1 MNYQVI
7 MRHKNKIEVSHDE
20 NGDSKTPAVKKAKKR
35 TYSLE
40 EKSVILRDIFASSH
54 EVYSIKELENL
65 VPKKSNGVINLMQ
78 LKEVLDYCINESIV
92 SREKCGISNVYYYF
106 PMVERNTHV
115 ELFKKQQSVL
125 NFLEI
130 EINKL
135 EEEYN
140 NIMDTGKE
148 WIFENEKLIESKNM
162 EANLEIEIKELQ
174 NVLETCDTENMEKN
188 LTIFK
193 KQSNVLKDNIW
204 ALTKFI
210 KQKMNLLHLSD
221 TQFLNEAG
229 IDSNEI
235 EILNDY
241 EN

>member
-1 MNYQVI
+1 
-7 MRHKNKIEVSHDE
+7 
-20 NGDSKTPAVKKAKKR
+20 
-35 TYSLE
+35 
-40 EKSVILRDIFASSH
+40 
-54 EVYSIKELENL
+54 
-65 VPKKSNGVINLMQ
+65 
-78 LKEVLDYCINESIV
+78 
-92 SREKCGISNVYYYF
+92 
-106 PMVERNTHV
+106 MVEKNTHI
-115 ELFKKQQSVL
+115 ELLRKQQNVL

-130 EINKL
+130 EINNL

-140 NIMDTGKE
+140 IIMDTGKE
-148 WIFENEKLIESKNM
+148 WIFENEKLIKSKNM

-174 NVLETCDTENMEKN
+174 NVLETCDTENMEKD

-193 KQSNVLKDNIW
+193 TQSNVLKDNIW

>member
-106 PMVERNTHV
+106 PMVE
-115 ELFKKQQSVL
+115 
-125 NFLEI
+125 
-130 EINKL
+130 
-135 EEEYN
+135 
-140 NIMDTGKE
+140 
-148 WIFENEKLIESKNM
+148 KNP
-162 EANLEIEIKELQ
+162 
-174 NVLETCDTENMEKN
+174 
-188 LTIFK
+188 
-193 KQSNVLKDNIW
+193 
-204 ALTKFI
+204 
-210 KQKMNLLHLSD
+210 
-221 TQFLNEAG
+221 
-229 IDSNEI
+229 
-235 EILNDY
+235 Y
-241 EN
+241 